1 MTTAYDASI
10 RLVLWGDT
18 LEPTDM
24 ARQLKLA
31 PQFCETKVKGEVLKR
46 PDGTSTGSSAKTG
59 MLIYS
64 CAQELPNKRHDPEAQ
79 MGRIADL
86 LRPLPDAFF
95 ASNGVEQAQLQM
107 FFYYEKSAPGEPD
120 FLVPLDLI
128 AQAMRH
134 AIQLSVSILP

>member
-10 RLVLWGDT
+10 RLVLWGDA
-18 LEPTDM
+18 LQPTDV

-46 PDGTSTGSSAKTG
+46 PDGTSTGSVAKTG
-59 MLIYS
+59 MLIYN
-64 CAQELPNKRHDPEAQ
+64 CALELPNKRHDPEAQ
-79 MGRIADL
+79 MVRIADL

-95 ASNGVEQAQLQM
+95 ASNGVQQAQLQM

-120 FLVPLDLI
+120 FFVPLDLM